1 MIQYVTGDLFTYPG
15 LDAIGHG
22 CNCKG
27 VMGSGIAAQF
37 ANKYPAMVSEY
48 SALCANGM
56 RPGAVH
62 LWETGQAQGDRVI
75 INMMT
80 QDKPGRDARGLW
92 IAQALDHAM
101 KLCNARYLLKFGIP
115 EIGSGIGGL
124 PQDYCHYIFEETA
137 ERNPDIDLI
146 VVRWEQDV

>member
-1 MIQYVTGDLFTYPG
+1 MIQYVKGDLFTYPG

-37 ANKYPAMVSEY
+37 ARFYPRMVSHY
-48 SALCANGM
+48 SRLCHEGKF
-56 RPGAVH
+56 RPGDYFTWGH
-62 LWETGQAQGDRVI
+62 LEDGHQLI
-75 INMMT
+75 YNMAT
-80 QDKPGRDARGLW
+80 QDKPGKDARGLW
-92 IAQALDHAM
+92 IAQALDGAM
-101 KLCNARYLLKFGIP
+101 KGMDLNGLKTLGIP

-137 ERNPDIDLI
+137 ERNPDVDLI
-146 VVRWEQDV
+146 VVQWDA